1 MLQIESEDRLPASEC
16 VNDMGLFDGYA
27 IDTRGA
33 TLTQQTVLQDEI
45 SDDDGSTAIIL
56 GALWGSPEHTSGF
69 LEPSTAQALSAPGC
83 SGLASCIARSN
94 RKEGGMDGCCA
105 EIDGLCLFTCAL
117 EYCM

>member
-1 MLQIESEDRLPASEC
+1 LIDLLAIGMLQIESEDRLPASEC

-45 SDDDGSTAIIL
+45 SDDDGSPAIIL

-69 LEPSTAQALSAPGC
+69 LEPRPP
-83 SGLASCIARSN
+83 
-94 RKEGGMDGCCA
+94 KP
-105 EIDGLCLFTCAL
+105 
-117 EYCM
+117 